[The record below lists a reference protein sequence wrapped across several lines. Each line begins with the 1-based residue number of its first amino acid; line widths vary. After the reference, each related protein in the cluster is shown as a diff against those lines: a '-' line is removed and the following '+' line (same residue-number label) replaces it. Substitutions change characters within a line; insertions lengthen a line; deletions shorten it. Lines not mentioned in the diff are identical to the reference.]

1 MSGFKFSLQRIL
13 ELRASAEK
21 LQAAIMQRA
30 AAAEG
35 ARRLAS
41 QASAADL
48 DRVQDQTSEIAAAPA
63 GLWDAY
69 ALSAEAARSRQEQDV
84 GALRD
89 AEASRMAQQER
100 FTDARQARRALELL
114 REKRVAEWS
123 IAAARAEQADTD
135 EVARQVTETG
145 DDE

>member
-13 ELRASAEK
+13 ELRASAERM
-21 LQAAIMQRA
+21 QAAIMQRA

-41 QASAADL
+41 EASAADL
-48 DRVQDQTSEIAAAPA
+48 GRVQDQTSEIAAAPA
-63 GLWDAY
+63 GLWHAY
-69 ALSAEAARSRQEQDV
+69 ELSAEAARVRQEEDAD
-84 GALRD
+84 ALRD
-89 AEASRMAQQER
+89 AEASRIEQQGR

-114 REKRVAEWS
+114 REKQVAEWS

-135 EVARQVTETG
+135 EVARQVTGTG
-145 DDE
+145 DDA

>member
-21 LQAAIMQRA
+21 LQAAIMQRE

-35 ARRLAS
+35 ARRRAS
-41 QASAADL
+41 EESAANL
-48 DRVQDQTSEIAAAPA
+48 DRVHDQTSEIAAAPA
-63 GLWDAY
+63 GLWRAY
-69 ALSAEAARSRQEQDV
+69 ELSAEAARARQEQDAD
-84 GALRD
+84 ALRE
-89 AEASRMAQQER
+89 AEASRQAQQER

-114 REKRVAEWS
+114 REKQVAEWS

-135 EVARQVTETG
+135 EVARQVTGTG
-145 DDE
+145 DD